1 MPQYDDP
8 RPRRRN
14 LAEAE
19 SAMRAGGRELGA
31 ITGEEEPEIQDTNT
45 LRQGFR
51 RLLGDVTPPSRRR
64 GE

>member
-1 MPQYDDP
+1 MAMYDEP
-8 RPRRRN
+8 KRRRN

-19 SAMRAGGRELGA
+19 AAMRSGGRELSG

-51 RLLGDVTPPSRRR
+51 RLLGVEKPVRRH

>member
-1 MPQYDDP
+1 MPTYDDP
-8 RPRRRN
+8 KPRRRN

-31 ITGEEEPEIQDTNT
+31 ITGEEEPEITDTNT

-51 RLLGDVTPPSRRR
+51 RLLGVEKPVRRH